1 MSHIRGQAQ
10 RDAPRTGSDRF
21 KDSARLPMTGM
32 LVFAFVDT
40 RGSDPLCQGH
50 NKSGEER

>member
-21 KDSARLPMTGM
+21 KDSARLPLTGM
-32 LVFAFVDT
+32 LVRPFVDT
-40 RGSDPLCQGH
+40 RGSDLLRQGD